1 MSKDNVFELRGTVL
15 EVLPNSMFRVKLD
28 ENGHVLLAYSSGKIK
43 QNRIKILMGDAVTVE
58 VSGYDLSKGRVT
70 YRH

>member
-15 EVLPNSMFRVKLD
+15 EVLPNSMFRVKLVD
-28 ENGHVLLAYSSGKIK
+28 NDHVLLAYSSGKIK
-43 QNRIKILMGDAVTVE
+43 QNKIKILTGDSVTVE
-58 VSGYDLSKGRVT
+58 VSGYDLNKGRVT

>member
-1 MSKDNVFELRGTVL
+1 MSKDNVFELRGRVL
-15 EVLPNSMFRVKLD
+15 EVLPNSMFRVQLE
-28 ENGHVLLAYSSGKIK
+28 ENDHVLLAYSSGKIK
-43 QNRIKILMGDAVTVE
+43 QNRIKILMGDLVTVE

>member
-15 EVLPNSMFRVKLD
+15 EVLPNSMFRIKLD
-28 ENGHVLLAYSSGKIK
+28 INDHILLAYSSGKIK
-43 QNRIKILMGDAVTVE
+43 QNKIKILSGDSVTVE
-58 VSGYDLSKGRVT
+58 VSGYDLNKGRVT

>member
-1 MSKDNVFELRGTVL
+1 MSKDNIFELRGTVL

-28 ENGHVLLAYSSGKIK
+28 SNEHVILAYSSGKIK
-43 QNRIKILMGDAVTVE
+43 QNKIKVLTGDQVTVE
-58 VSGYDLSKGRVT
+58 VSGYDLNKGRVT

>member
-15 EVLPNSMFRVKLD
+15 EVLPNSMFRIQLD
-28 ENGHVLLAYSSGKIK
+28 DNKHTLLAYSSGKIK
-43 QNRIKILMGDAVTVE
+43 QNRIKIITGDVVTVE

>member
-1 MSKDNVFELRGTVL
+1 MSKDNVFELRGKVL
-15 EVLPNSMFRVKLD
+15 EVLPNSMFRVQLD
-28 ENGHVLLAYSSGKIK
+28 DNGHMLLAYSSGKIK
-43 QNRIKILMGDAVTVE
+43 QNRIKILTGDSVTVE

>member
-1 MSKDNVFELRGTVL
+1 MSKDNVFELKGRVL
-15 EVLPNSMFRVKLD
+15 EVLPNSMFRVKLE
-28 ENGHVLLAYSSGKIK
+28 ENDHVLLAYSSGKIK
-43 QNRIKILMGDAVTVE
+43 QNRIKILMGDLVTVE